1 MNIGKSIKTIRENR
15 GMSQKEV
22 ISIIN
27 MEAAQYS
34 RIETG
39 KTEPSISTLERITKA
54 LGISVIDLLSFEK
67 NEEDIKSYD
76 TTVMEKVK
84 LVEGLTEEEKKTMY
98 IMLDAFIK
106 KRKLKNTLKDV
117 LKNIDE

>member
-34 RIETG
+34 RIENG

-54 LGISVIDLLSFEK
+54 LGVSVIDLLSFEK
-67 NEEDIKSYD
+67 KTEDIKSYD
-76 TTVMEKVK
+76 QTVMEKVQ
-84 LVEGLTEEEKKTMY
+84 LIEGLTQEEKKTIY

-106 KRKLKNTLKDV
+106 KRKLKSTLKDV

>member
-1 MNIGKSIKTIRENR
+1 MNIGKSIKTIRTNR

-34 RIETG
+34 RIENG
-39 KTEPSISTLERITKA
+39 KTEPSINTLERITKA
-54 LGISVIDLLSFEK
+54 LGISLIDLLSFEK
-67 NEEDIKSYD
+67 KTKDIKSYD
-76 TTVMEKVK
+76 NTVMEKVE
-84 LVEGLTEEEKKTMY
+84 LIEGLTEEERKTIY

-106 KRKLKNTLKDV
+106 KRKLKSTLKDV

>member
-1 MNIGKSIKTIRENR
+1 MNIGKNIKTIRENR

-22 ISIIN
+22 ISIIS

-34 RIETG
+34 RIENG

-54 LGISVIDLLSFEK
+54 LGVSVVDLLNFEK
-67 NEEDIKSYD
+67 KIEDIKSYD
-76 TTVMEKVK
+76 KTVMEKVQ
-84 LVEGLTEEEKKTMY
+84 LIEGLTEEEKKTMY
-98 IMLDAFIK
+98 IMLDAFTK
-106 KRKLKNTLKDV
+106 KRKLKSTLKDV